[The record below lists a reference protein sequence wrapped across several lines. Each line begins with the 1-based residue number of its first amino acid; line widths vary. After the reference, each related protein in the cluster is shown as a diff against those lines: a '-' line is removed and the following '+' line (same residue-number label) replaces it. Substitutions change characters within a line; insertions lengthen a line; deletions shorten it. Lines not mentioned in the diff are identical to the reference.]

1 MATIL
6 PPVAY
11 GDTLPLIKLDKAFK
25 GRGEARQEIGVKA
38 TAMLL
43 FDNCA
48 PVPIIIPGLDISKL
62 PSPEI
67 VSERNMKMQF
77 LVARFQDLEIT
88 FRGGDY
94 GAVIYSG
101 TASGIEILNLNSTPA
116 QSSTAPV
123 K

>member
-1 MATIL
+1 MASTL
-6 PPVAY
+6 PRAAV
-11 GDTLPLIKLDKAFK
+11 GDTLPVIKCEPAFK
-25 GRGEARQEIGVKA
+25 GRGEARQEIGSKV

-48 PVPIIIPGLDISKL
+48 QVPITMLGLDSSKL
-62 PSPEI
+62 PTPEV
-67 VSERNMKMQF
+67 VSARNQKMQF
-77 LVARFQDLEIT
+77 LVARFHNLEVS

-101 TASGIEILNLNSTPA
+101 TASGIEFLNLNPPTPPA
-116 QSSTAPV
+116 